1 MELQKTNNERYPLK
15 STINFGE
22 FIMIHTTFTAALL
35 FIIWIFL
42 SMSGHATTYR
52 EIKYKG
58 HDMIEYY
65 NKWTGQTMSV
75 CHSPECKKCIN
86 NQN

>member
-1 MELQKTNNERYPLK
+1 MELQKINNEECPYK
-15 STINFGE
+15 STINSGE
-22 FIMIHTTFTAALL
+22 SIIITIMLTAAIL
-35 FIIWIFL
+35 FITWVFL

-75 CHSPECKKCIN
+75 CHSPECKKCTAIYY
-86 NQN
+86 